1 MSRSVWDKHWEKQLE
16 KPTVFGCI
24 LSIVRHLVLSNYLR
38 YLTDKHFRKKGFYL
52 EAGAGTSQTSFR
64 LSKLYR
70 HYIALDYSIVA
81 LGAARKVKVI
91 DTLIAGDIY
100 SLPFA
105 DNSLNGIWN
114 IGVMEHF
121 KESDLIK
128 IYNEFAR
135 VLKKGGRLVVLIP
148 PVYASHIILLSPVEM
163 MISKLKGRKF
173 SFFPEELSRVKGRN
187 HIVSLLDKTDLSL
200 VDIEFSWKN
209 LFFFYAVVAE
219 HKNLN

>member
-1 MSRSVWDKHWEKQLE
+1 MSRSVWDEHWEKLLE
-16 KPTVFGCI
+16 KPNVFGYI
-24 LSIVRHLVLSNYLR
+24 LSIVRYSVLSNYLR
-38 YLTDKHFRKKGFYL
+38 YLTNKHFHKKGIYL
-52 EAGAGTSQTSFR
+52 EAGAGTSQSSFG
-64 LSKLYR
+64 LSKFCR

-81 LGAARKVKVI
+81 LDAARKIKVI
-91 DTLIAGDIY
+91 DTFIAGDIY

-135 VLKKGGRLVVLIP
+135 VLKKGGRLIVLIP
-148 PVYASHIILLSPVEM
+148 PVYASHIILLFPIEM
-163 MISKLKGRKF
+163 VISKLKGKKF
-173 SFFPEELSRVKGRN
+173 SFFPEELSRLKGRN

-209 LFFFYAVVAE
+209 LFFFCAVVAE
-219 HKNLN
+219 KRI